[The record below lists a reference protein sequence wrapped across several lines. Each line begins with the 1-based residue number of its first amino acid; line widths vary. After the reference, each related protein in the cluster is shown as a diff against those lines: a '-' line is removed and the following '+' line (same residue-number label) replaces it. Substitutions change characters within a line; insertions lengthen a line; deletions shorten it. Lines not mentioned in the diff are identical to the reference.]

1 MFEINGVSWDLRIV
15 PPDSKD
21 LERSDGSLT
30 YGVTDRSIQT
40 VYIANNL
47 FLSFRWKVLC
57 HEIVHAA
64 MYSYN
69 VFLTVEQEE
78 IVADLIATYGREIID
93 TADSIFYRL
102 NRRAA

>member
-1 MFEINGVSWDLRIV
+1 MFEINGVHWELHIVPLDSPDLR
-15 PPDSKD
+15 
-21 LERSDGSLT
+21 RSDGSRT
-30 YGVTDRSIQT
+30 YGVTDRETQIIC
-40 VYIANNL
+40 IAYNL
-47 FLSFRWKVLC
+47 IPSFQWKVIC

-69 VFLTVEQEE
+69 IFLSVEQEE
-78 IVADLIATYGREIID
+78 VVADLIATYGKEIIE